1 MHWMQKDNDITKFD
15 YSFPRQVLLV
25 FVGGTALAAYPL
37 FTHGSADVI
46 RAVAA
51 GALLSLVNVLAGYA
65 AIEYSFDKSYT
76 TFLKAVLG
84 GMGVRLLVMLGCFVV
99 MIEVLRFRVLPLVA
113 SLFGFYLIYLILEVM
128 FIQKKMNKRVEGSQS
143 NKG

>member
-1 MHWMQKDNDITKFD
+1 MQKENNIAKFD
-15 YSFPRQVLLV
+15 YSFPRQVVIV
-25 FVGGTALAAYPL
+25 FIVGAALAAYPL
-37 FTHGSADVI
+37 FAHGSAEVI
-46 RAVAA
+46 RAVVA

-65 AIEYSFDKSYT
+65 AIEYSFNKSYT

-99 MIEVLRFRVLPLVA
+99 MIEVLRFRVVPLVA

-128 FIQKKMNKRVEGSQS
+128 FIQKKMNKRVEGPQS
-143 NKG
+143 YKG

>member
-1 MHWMQKDNDITKFD
+1 MQKKNNIAKFD
-15 YSFPRQVLLV
+15 YSFPRQVVIV
-25 FVGGTALAAYPL
+25 FAGCAALTAYPL
-37 FTHGSADVI
+37 FAHGSADVI

-99 MIEVLRFRVLPLVA
+99 MIEVLRFRVVPLVA

-143 NKG
+143 YKG

>member
-1 MHWMQKDNDITKFD
+1 MQKENNTPKFD
-15 YSFPRQVLLV
+15 YSFPRQVFIV
-25 FVGGTALAAYPL
+25 FIGGAALAAYPL
-37 FTHGSADVI
+37 FAHGSADVI

-51 GALLSLVNVLAGYA
+51 GAILSLVNVLAGYA

-99 MIEVLRFRVLPLVA
+99 LIEVLRFRVLPLVG
-113 SLFGFYLIYLILEVM
+113 SLFSFYLIYLILEVM
-128 FIQKKMNKRVEGSQS
+128 FIQKKMKKRVEGSQS
-143 NKG
+143 FKE

>member
-1 MHWMQKDNDITKFD
+1 MQKENSTTKFE
-15 YSFPRQVLLV
+15 YSFPRQVILV
-25 FVGGTALAAYPL
+25 FVGVGAVSAYPL
-37 FTHGSADVI
+37 LAHGSADVI
-46 RAVAA
+46 RAVTA
-51 GALLSLVNVLAGYA
+51 GALLSLLNVLAGYA

-99 MIEVLRFRVLPLVA
+99 MIEVLRFPVLPLVL

-128 FIQKKMNKRVEGSQS
+128 FIQKKMNTRVEGSQS
-143 NKG
+143 SKG